1 MSLFVFNQ
9 LVRESH
15 VLVFFS
21 LNYIFVPEFSP
32 SSNFI
37 CLIFSPFF
45 LLSFFFFSFLFS
57 HSVPCEKYIRLFNF
71 ISCFL
76 EEQYLTNERKMTTS
90 ILCDFSGT
98 RAEAAAGSYAE
109 RTGESENEL
118 FFIFS
123 SLSLF
128 LFFLDRFLESCHC
141 CRIDGVCVCFF
152 ISLVEIY
159 ELPFRVHTFFIYI
172 FSLYSFVY
180 LHLLIFYAIK
190 YQIILYIYISPFSS

>member
-1 MSLFVFNQ
+1 MKVEFNLSLFVFNQ

-141 CRIDGVCVCFF
+141 CRIDGVRVCVFLYFSRRNIWASVSCT
-152 ISLVEIY
+152 
-159 ELPFRVHTFFIYI
+159 HI
-172 FSLYSFVY
+172 FY
-180 LHLLIFYAIK
+180 LHIQLIFIRV
-190 YQIILYIYISPFSS
+190 SPFTNLLRD